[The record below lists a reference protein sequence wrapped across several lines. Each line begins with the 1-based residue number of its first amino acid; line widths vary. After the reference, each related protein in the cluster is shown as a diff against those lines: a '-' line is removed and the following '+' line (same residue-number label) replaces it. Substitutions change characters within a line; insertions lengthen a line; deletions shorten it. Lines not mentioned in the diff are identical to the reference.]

1 MTGSVVDVLAHLW
14 MEAGKKVC
22 GIRLSDLAEYF
33 DCKMYPFGPLL
44 PIWSDSDKAST
55 SLSLIAK
62 LNLIWQCGRG
72 LNSVMNFCFN
82 LYLQCGRWEKQW
94 FFLMPKQQNVSTGVE
109 EWTCWNALLSSGG
122 TLPMSICYS
131 NNEIFS
137 IREFSIF
144 ESAPAHYKKA
154 VFVISSPVSG
164 PVEETLKAIIS
175 ASSLHYCVVVT
186 TCHPAVTRCS

>member
-1 MTGSVVDVLAHLW
+1 MVFLDA
-14 MEAGKKVC
+14 EAAECLHWC
-22 GIRLSDLAEYF
+22 G
-33 DCKMYPFGPLL
+33 GVNLL
-44 PIWSDSDKAST
+44 KRTALFRWN
-55 SLSLIAK
+55 IANV
-62 LNLIWQCGRG
+62 NL
-72 LNSVMNFCFN
+72 F
-82 LYLQCGRWEKQW
+82 
-94 FFLMPKQQNVSTGVE
+94 FFL
-109 EWTCWNALLSSGG
+109 
-122 TLPMSICYS
+122 